1 MHSMLNYYYKD
12 EISSFVAK
20 STQEIIGE
28 ITISNQFDSNRNQ
41 NKSWELQI
49 HILQKVL
56 KTYTGTIFFEFSIP
70 RMGKRV
76 DAIVLT
82 QNTVFVIE
90 FKVGE
95 AKFHNINIEQVW
107 DYALDLKNFHKPSHN
122 ALLVPILVATEAK
135 ESFIA
140 ITTTSHNDNL
150 LLPIKVNKEDL
161 KEAIENVLFFYQA
174 KDKINSQEFTQ
185 GSYSPTPTIVE
196 AALNLYRT
204 HTVDEITRND
214 AEAKNLTE
222 TTYLISDVI
231 KKAQAEKK
239 KIICFVTGVP
249 GAGKTL
255 VGLKVATSH
264 LDLENG
270 NTSVYLSGNGP
281 LVAILQ
287 EALARDKIKNEKE
300 KGRKLTKG
308 KARASVKA
316 FIQNI
321 HHYRDAYLVDPKP
334 PYDHVAIFDEAQRAW
349 NREQTIKFM
358 KTKKRST

>member
-1 MHSMLNYYYKD
+1 MLNYYYKED
-12 EISSFVAK
+12 IQSFITK
-20 STQEIIGE
+20 SREEIIGQ
-28 ITISNQFDSNRNQ
+28 ITLSNQFDSNRNQ

-49 HILQKVL
+49 YILQKAL
-56 KTYTGTIFFEFSIP
+56 KAYSGTIFFEFSIP

-76 DAIVLT
+76 DALIII

-95 AKFHNINIEQVW
+95 TKYHNINIEQVW

-122 ALLVPILVATEAK
+122 ALLAPVLVATEANRSYI
-135 ESFIA
+135 EFS
-140 ITTTSHNDNL
+140 TTSHNDNL
-150 LLPIKVNKEDL
+150 LLPIMVNQYDL
-161 KEAIENVLFFYQA
+161 EKAIEETLNFFKDDQQVLSSEYA
-174 KDKINSQEFTQ
+174 A

-204 HTVDEITRND
+204 HTVDEITRSD

-222 TTYLISDVI
+222 TTSLISEII
-231 KKAQAEKK
+231 KKAKVEQK

-264 LDLENG
+264 LDEEKG

-281 LVAILQ
+281 LVSILQ

-300 KGRKLTKG
+300 AGRKLTKG
-308 KARASVKA
+308 KARASVKT

-321 HHYRDAYLVDPKP
+321 HHYRDAYLADPKP

-349 NREQTIKFM
+349 NKEQTVKFM
-358 KTKKRST
+358 KQKKG